1 MRWIDKKFFYF
12 DALLFDPMHVRTAD
26 IDDFSKIKTLY
37 KEVAKHHG
45 GIARLEQEITEDYI
59 ENFLKKSLASG
70 LIIVAENPEDPEQLI
85 AEIHAYK
92 AGISVFSHV
101 LGELTLVVHPAFQGK
116 KIGRTI
122 FTIFLEEI
130 GRNRPDVGRV
140 ELIARESNLK
150 AIALYESLGFS
161 VEGRLEMRIKTHE
174 GNYEAD
180 IPMGW
185 QNPNFEF

>member
-1 MRWIDKKFFYF
+1 
-12 DALLFDPMHVRTAD
+12 MHVRTAD

-37 KEVAKHHG
+37 KEVAKHHS

-70 LIIVAENPEDPEQLI
+70 LIIVAENPKDPEQLI